1 MRDHRL
7 EQAFGDP
14 VLFGDIVCG
23 GGRGRKPFARL
34 ASGVHSKGGGD

>member
-7 EQAFGDP
+7 EQAFGNP
-14 VLFGDIVCG
+14 LLFADIACDRD
-23 GGRGRKPFARL
+23 RGRKPFARL